1 MLNEFDAKAGDWD
14 KNQAHIERSE
24 AVAQALLQKVPLD
37 RKMKA
42 LEFGAGTGLLSFL
55 LKDHIRRITLIDNS
69 SEMINTIRKKITDQ
83 GINHM
88 HPLRIDLEHE
98 DFPET
103 FDLIYS
109 QMAFHHVEKLEL
121 VIRKLILM
129 LNAGGTLVIADLYPE
144 DGSFH
149 GDGFNGHKG
158 FDPDMLSL
166 MLEQAGLEQVQY
178 KQCYTVKKENRKG
191 QFAEYPVFLMKA
203 VKKA

>member
-1 MLNEFDAKAGDWD
+1 MLNEFDAKARDWD
-14 KNQAHIERSE
+14 KNLMHIERSE
-24 AVAQALLQKVPLD
+24 AIAEALLQMVPLD

-55 LKDHIRRITLIDNS
+55 LKDHIGRITLIDNS
-69 SEMINTIRKKITDQ
+69 TEMINTISSKISDQ

-98 DFPET
+98 DFPER
-103 FDLIYS
+103 FDLIFS

-121 VIRKLILM
+121 VILKLILM

-158 FDPDMLSL
+158 FDPDVLSL
-166 MLEQAGLEQVQY
+166 LLEQAGLEQVQH
-178 KQCYTVKKENRKG
+178 KRCYTVKKVNGEGKS
-191 QFAEYPVFLMKA
+191 AEYPVFLLKA